1 MRSNGDAASTRPKAA
16 GRSEMT
22 DSGIV
27 KTAFDIA
34 VTITNVT
41 AGFRTTGIWPLN
53 TEIFREEEFLPSQVT
68 DRALPPTVLVHEDSV
83 VQTDDPEIPRTSREA
98 ERTPSP
104 PINDSLYYNH
114 TVSNTNANAEVSCT
128 STILS
133 SNQDDAPTP
142 DSLYPVPLTSKVS
155 ITSAGISEVSSTSN
169 TSTVTTAVSVFSPEA
184 IRPLPQAEARKNT
197 QKRRKIKSAIL
208 TDTPVKNEL
217 EAIEA
222 RRNTKKV
229 KRPALNLEN
238 KTKKSVS
245 KTRRN
250 CKNKGKI
257 SEKESSDSDDGD
269 CFCVVCMES
278 FSQSVPKEEW
288 IQCIECKSWA
298 HLACT
303 EGDLFYVCHNCFSE

>member
-1 MRSNGDAASTRPKAA
+1 MELATTLICLCCHLHT
-16 GRSEMT
+16 SE
-22 DSGIV
+22 
-27 KTAFDIA
+27 
-34 VTITNVT
+34 
-41 AGFRTTGIWPLN
+41 GFRTTGIWPLN

-68 DRALPPTVLVHEDSV
+68 DRALPLTVLVHEDSV
-83 VQTDDPEIPRTSREA
+83 VQTDVQT

-104 PINDSLYYNH
+104 PINDSIYYNP

-128 STILS
+128 PKILS
-133 SNQDDAPTP
+133 SNQDDASTP
-142 DSLYPVPLTSKVS
+142 DSLYPVPSTSKVS
-155 ITSAGISEVSSTSN
+155 ITSAAISEVSSTSN

-257 SEKESSDSDDGD
+257 SEKESSDSDDDD
-269 CFCVVCMES
+269 CFCVVCMEP

-298 HLACT
+298 HWACT
-303 EGDLFYVCHNCFSE
+303 KGDLFYVCHNCFSE